1 MEWFLIKIP
10 NDSMLPVRAYG
21 VQYKNIYILKFPLK
35 REEMGHQP
43 RTRLKRGHSW
53 FIGCLKVS
61 YLKKKIDTTSL

>member
-21 VQYKNIYILKFPLK
+21 VQYKKKILKFPLK

-53 FIGCLKVS
+53 LIGCLKVS
-61 YLKKKIDTTSL
+61 YFLKKIDTTSL